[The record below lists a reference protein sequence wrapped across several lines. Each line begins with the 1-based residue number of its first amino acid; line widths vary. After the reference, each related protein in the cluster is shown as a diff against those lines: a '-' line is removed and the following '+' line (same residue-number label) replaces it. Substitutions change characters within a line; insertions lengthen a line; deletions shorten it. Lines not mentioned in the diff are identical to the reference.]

1 MTFTGAR
8 QGLSHFLHLQKQ
20 KGEID
25 LSDAKLYT
33 LDELKEL
40 VENLENGISEPQKD
54 SMKRV
59 KIPIPKEYGGGW
71 ATGST
76 QEEAVKHLIERIKGK
91 IETATD
97 APTFKECFDKW
108 ILIKMGVNSFG
119 ENSVKSNPL
128 SPCTIENYKRVAKD
142 RLLPFFGDK
151 SISKITPDDIQMFFN
166 SIMHLSKSY
175 GVQCRAVLR
184 GVFNRAERMEYI
196 KTNPMRFEYDRSKK
210 ESKKSIL
217 QDSDLISVIGQLDKL
232 NGGDYL
238 YTCFLCFTS
247 LRRGE
252 ILGLQWDDIDFENR
266 KIYVRNNVVYPD
278 GQNDPIEK
286 EPKDGSFG
294 VVHLQSELLKRIR
307 PYKSSI
313 GYVVRGSQ
321 SDSMSPIS
329 RSSFT
334 KMWNRIKRTIDL
346 KGATSHCFR
355 ATYATMM
362 NAHCEHV
369 DPKVLQGALRHKTP
383 DLALRVYT
391 KENENKTKKAEVEYD
406 RWMQSQLKQTS

>member
-1 MTFTGAR
+1 MLEGLHR
-8 QGLSHFLHLQKQ
+8 LSHFLHLQKQ

-25 LSDAKLYT
+25 LDDAKLYT
-33 LDELKEL
+33 LDELKAL
-40 VENLENGISEPQKD
+40 VENLDNGIFEPCKERM
-54 SMKRV
+54 SRV
-59 KIPIPKEYGGGW
+59 KLPIPKEYGGGW

-76 QEEAVKHLIERIKGK
+76 QEEAVKHLLERVKGQIK
-91 IETATD
+91 TAMD
-97 APTFKECFDKW
+97 SPTFRECWERW
-108 ILIKMGVNSFG
+108 ILIKMGVNSFD
-119 ENSVKSNPL
+119 EKTVKSTPL
-128 SPCTIENYKRVAKD
+128 SPCTIENYKRIAKD

-151 SISKITPDDIQMFFN
+151 SIDQITPDDIQLFFN

-184 GVFNRAERMEYI
+184 GVFNRAERMNYI
-196 KTNPMRFEYDRSKK
+196 QTNPMRFEYDRSKK
-210 ESKKSIL
+210 ESKKSVL

-238 YTCFLCFTS
+238 YACFLCFTS

-294 VVHLQSELLKRIR
+294 VVHLQSELLKRIK

-334 KMWNRIKRTIDL
+334 KMWNRIKKAIDL

-406 RWMQSQLKQTS
+406 RWMMSQLKQTSL